1 MTQPTRRSTLSALA
15 LSALLILPLQARTQ
29 TPPPFRLITLG
40 TAAGPFPN
48 KDRTQM
54 ASLLETGGELYL
66 IDAGDGVAHRLAQAG
81 IDTTKVGRIFI
92 THNHGDHTAG
102 LANLFSVAWQYNRRQ
117 PIEVIGPPGTDL
129 TVDGALAADRP
140 DEEIRLSETRVTPLN
155 SVVQAKVV
163 GTGEVYRDAHVRVT
177 AAENTHFQFPAGSP
191 AYGRFKSYAYRFDI
205 SAPGGRS
212 SVVFTGDTGPS
223 DAVAALAKG
232 ADVLVC
238 EALAI
243 DEIRARMQKAG
254 QWQVMSPQEQAGWT
268 MHMSQEHLT
277 PEQAGELAARAGVKT
292 LVLSH
297 LGGAGPPGDDF
308 ARFGVAAAKAFH
320 GRIIVAKD
328 LMTITP

>member
-1 MTQPTRRSTLSALA
+1 MRLSLALA
-15 LSALLILPLQARTQ
+15 ALLLLPLPTTAQDAKA
-29 TPPPFRLITLG
+29 PAFRLITLG
-40 TAAGPFPN
+40 TAAGPLPK

-54 ASLLETGGELYL
+54 ATLLETGGELYL
-66 IDAGDGVAHRLAQAG
+66 IDAGDGVAHRLAEAG

-102 LANLFSVAWQYNRRQ
+102 LANLFNIAWQYNRRE
-117 PIEVIGPPGTDL
+117 PVEVIGPPGTDA
-129 TVDGALAADRP
+129 TVTGALAADRP
-140 DEEIRLSETRVTPLN
+140 DEEIRLSETRVTPLK

-177 AAENTHFQFPAGSP
+177 AAENTHFQFEKGSP
-191 AYGRFKSYAYRFDI
+191 AYGRFKSYAYRFQI
-205 SAPGGRS
+205 GPQA
-212 SVVFTGDTGPS
+212 VVFTGDTGPS
-223 DAVAALAKG
+223 EAVAALAKG

-254 QWQVMSPQEQAGWT
+254 QWQVMSAKEQAGWT

-277 PEQAGELAARAGVKT
+277 PEQAGELAAKAGVKT

-320 GRIIVAKD
+320 GRIVVAKD